1 MEITPGWWPFWVG
14 AALVLFFAGLRLMSR
29 LYLGGAWRL
38 EAFLLRATAT
48 PWQGLLI
55 GALASALVHSSS
67 AVTIGGVALVS
78 AGLLPLENALGLVL
92 GANVGTCLTV
102 QFLALDLARLGL
114 GLVVG
119 GALAGLVLPPRYR
132 RFALALAGLGLILT
146 ALYLLPLGLAPLTRS
161 VAFSRWLD
169 NWTAGVLPA
178 FAAGALATA
187 VIQSSTLFTAVT
199 VGLAQKGLVGLP
211 TAVALVLGANLGTCT
226 DTLVAAWW
234 GNSAARRV
242 ALAHLLLNAVG
253 GLAFLPV
260 VPLFAALLAR
270 ISPSPAGQVALAH
283 LLFNLACSLAALP
296 FTGAVARW
304 LTRWPTPLRGSSP
317 G

>member
-1 MEITPGWWPFWVG
+1 MQSATGWWPFWIGV
-14 AALVLFFAGLRLMSR
+14 ALVLFFGGLRLMSPA
-29 LYLGGAWRL
+29 YLGGARRL
-38 EAFLLRATAT
+38 EALLLRATAT
-48 PWQGLLI
+48 PWQGLLV

-67 AVTIGGVALVS
+67 AVTIAAVALVG

-102 QFLALDLARLGL
+102 QFLALDLASLGL
-114 GLVVG
+114 WLTAG

-132 RFALALAGLGLILT
+132 RFALALGGLGLILT

-161 VAFSRWLD
+161 EWFRRWLERCA
-169 NWTAGVLPA
+169 AGVTSA
-178 FAAGALATA
+178 YAVGALATA
-187 VIQSSTLFTAVT
+187 IIQSSTLFTAAT
-199 VGLAQKGLVGLP
+199 VGLSQQGLISLP

-242 ALAHLLLNAVG
+242 ALAHLLLNGAG

-260 VPLFAALLAR
+260 VPVFAAVIAR
-270 ISPSPAGQVALAH
+270 LSPSPAGQVALAH
-283 LLFNLACSLAALP
+283 LLFNVVCSLVALP
-296 FTGAVARW
+296 FTGPMARW
-304 LTRWPTPLRGSSP
+304 LARRPKSSH
-317 G
+317 